1 MQVISVLVSDFAH
14 FDQRVEL
21 DGTTYVLTF
30 HWNARMGLWMLD
42 IGLPG
47 EDVAVAGVTCVANRF
62 LFERYHYRN
71 GVPPG
76 ELMASDPTL
85 QLTGPGFDWSG
96 FTLIYFTSAE
106 VASYALPA
114 GIMGST

>member
-1 MQVISVLVSDFAH
+1 MQTIAVGVTDLAH

-21 DGTTYVLTF
+21 DGIVYVITF

-47 EDVAVAGVTCVANRF
+47 ADLAVGGVTVVSNRF
-62 LFERYHYRN
+62 LFARYHYRD

-76 ELMASDPTL
+76 ELMANDPTGL
-85 QLTGPGFDWSG
+85 IAGPGFDWSG
-96 FTLIYFTSAE
+96 FTLCYFTAGE
-106 VASYALPA
+106 VTSGVIA
-114 GIMGST
+114 